1 MTNIFKPLRELSR
14 NINTLKKNKV
24 YFLILC
30 MIIFSLLYLFLD
42 DKHFSGVNK
51 YRQEIRNEV
60 VKDIVKKE
68 LVENFSTIEDEK
80 DEEGEEKNTS
90 LKTDVAFKPLDPI
103 EFQTQKEEKI
113 IDKETKKAK
122 KDVFKTDITIESLK
136 PTLMQSL
143 YNRLYF
149 SISTGTLL
157 GYGDIVPITNTSKL
171 LSMIQSICTIALILA

>member
-1 MTNIFKPLRELSR
+1 MANIFKPLYDVFKSLSV
-14 NINTLKKNKV
+14 LKRNKV

-30 MIIFSLLYLFLD
+30 MIIFSFLYLLLD

-51 YRQEIRNEV
+51 YREEIRNEV
-60 VKDIVKKE
+60 VKDMVKKE

-80 DEEGEEKNTS
+80 EEEGEEKNTS
-90 LKTDVAFKPLDPI
+90 LKTNVVFKPLDPI
-103 EFQTQKEEKI
+103 EFKTQKEEKI

-122 KDVFKTDITIESLK
+122 KDVYKTDITIESLK
-136 PTLMQSL
+136 PTISQQL
-143 YNRLYF
+143 YDRLYF
-149 SISTGTLL
+149 SITTGTLL

>member
-14 NINTLKKNKV
+14 NINTLKRNKV

-51 YRQEIRNEV
+51 YRSEIRNEV

-80 DEEGEEKNTS
+80 EEEGEEKNTS
-90 LKTDVAFKPLDPI
+90 LKTDVAFKP
-103 EFQTQKEEKI
+103 
-113 IDKETKKAK
+113 
-122 KDVFKTDITIESLK
+122 
-136 PTLMQSL
+136 
-143 YNRLYF
+143 
-149 SISTGTLL
+149 
-157 GYGDIVPITNTSKL
+157 
-171 LSMIQSICTIALILA
+171 

>member
-1 MTNIFKPLRELSR
+1 MANIFKPLNDVFKSLSA
-14 NINTLKKNKV
+14 LKRNKV

-30 MIIFSLLYLFLD
+30 MIIFSLLYLILD

-51 YRQEIRNEV
+51 YREEIRNEV
-60 VKDIVKKE
+60 VKDMVKKE

-80 DEEGEEKNTS
+80 EEEGEEKNAS
-90 LKTDVAFKPLDPI
+90 LKTNVVFKPLDPI
-103 EFQTQKEEKI
+103 EFKTQKEEKI

-122 KDVFKTDITIESLK
+122 KDVYKTDITIESLK
-136 PTLMQSL
+136 PTISQQL
-143 YNRLYF
+143 YDRLYF
-149 SISTGTLL
+149 SITTGTLL